1 MAGSSDARRPEA
13 DLARIALGVR
23 YELGDRLGWNRWI
36 YHHDEREVD
45 EARDGRD
52 VTEKI
57 EIELVV
63 ERRVDRVRRTRHKER
78 VAVRR
83 RPHDRLGANI
93 VAATCAVFY
102 DELLA
107 EPMREPGSDEPRANV
122 GSAAGPRRG
131 NDAHWPRRIS
141 LRPSDPRQHRQRG
154 RACGC
159 LQEISAWKFHETSL
173 TLHDCRALVSRS
185 STRAP
190 PLLASRKQHRLRGDA
205 GISRAS

>member
-1 MAGSSDARRPEA
+1 MAGSSDARRTEA
-13 DLARIALGVR
+13 ELARIALGVR

-83 RPHDRLGANI
+83 RTQDRHGGSIVEEILAILYDGMGAEQ
-93 VAATCAVFY
+93 Y
-102 DELLA
+102 EL
-107 EPMREPGSDEPRANV
+107 
-122 GSAAGPRRG
+122 
-131 NDAHWPRRIS
+131 H
-141 LRPSDPRQHRQRG
+141 G
-154 RACGC
+154 RN
-159 LQEISAWKFHETSL
+159 
-173 TLHDCRALVSRS
+173 R
-185 STRAP
+185 
-190 PLLASRKQHRLRGDA
+190 
-205 GISRAS
+205 